1 MGFSD
6 EVKRK
11 NSNYT
16 YDPIEPINYIIT
28 GALAIISG
36 TDEKKFRCI

>member
-16 YDPIEPINYIIT
+16 YDPIEPINYIINCDF
-28 GALAIISG
+28 AIINV
-36 TDEKKFRCI
+36 TYEKTFRRI

>member
-16 YDPIEPINYIIT
+16 YDPIEPINYIINSVLSIMKVIY
-28 GALAIISG
+28 G
-36 TDEKKFRCI
+36 KKPRCI